1 MTRWSFGKFAGLMVF
16 LSALSGFSPATVLAD
31 TVPTHYGLG
40 ANFGLSYDPDN
51 DIDFL
56 QLNGFVLLD
65 YDRVWPH
72 RAPESLRFKVEGSA
86 GVTTAPRT
94 RAVVSTG
101 MLALHY
107 LDCLAVGGLR
117 PYAEAGI
124 GLIYTDF
131 QVPGQGW
138 RINFNP
144 QAGIGTELKLGAF
157 RRGFIAVRAHHLSN
171 GRLYRENRGVNSVA
185 LQAGLYFD

>member
-1 MTRWSFGKFAGLMVF
+1 MIQSLLRRVIALTLVWVSLTCPWSTK
-16 LSALSGFSPATVLAD
+16 ALAE
-31 TVPTHYGLG
+31 TVPTRYGAAG
-40 ANFGLSYDPDN
+40 SFGLSYDPDN

-56 QLNGFVLLD
+56 QLGGFALLD

-72 RAPESLRFKVEGSA
+72 RAPEPLRFKIEGAA
-86 GVTTAPRT
+86 GVTTAPEI
-94 RAVVSTG
+94 RAVVSAS
-101 MLALHY
+101 MLALY
-107 LDCLAVGGLR
+107 FLDPLAIRGFR

-144 QAGIGTELKLGAF
+144 QAGIGTELHLGDAG
-157 RRGFIAVRAHHLSN
+157 RGFIALRAHHLSN
-171 GRLYRENRGVNSVA
+171 GRLYKENRGVNSVA
-185 LQAGLYFD
+185 IQLGVFFE